1 MATLD
6 SVRVK
11 DYMSTKL
18 VTFTPDMEVMAAVNL
33 LVKHGIAGAP
43 VVDRDGKLV
52 GMLSERDT
60 LQIAFIASQDSCV
73 AGPVSQFMSTKV
85 QTVDPEMNLT
95 QLAGMFT
102 SKSFR
107 RYPVLKDGKLIGQIS
122 RSDVM
127 RAINSLCG

>member
-1 MATLD
+1 
-6 SVRVK
+6 
-11 DYMSTKL
+11 
-18 VTFTPDMEVMAAVNL
+18 
-33 LVKHGIAGAP
+33 
-43 VVDRDGKLV
+43 
-52 GMLSERDT
+52 
-60 LQIAFIASQDSCV
+60 
-73 AGPVSQFMSTKV
+73 MSTKV

>member
-18 VTFTPDMEVMAAVNL
+18 ITFTPDTEVMRAVNT

-43 VVDRDGKLV
+43 VLDKNGNLV
-52 GMLSERDT
+52 GMFSERDC
-60 LQIAFIASQDSCV
+60 LSVALVASQDTCI

-85 QTVDPEMNLT
+85 VTVDPEMTLM
-95 QLAGMFT
+95 QLANMFVAQ
-102 SKSFR
+102 SFR
-107 RYPVLKDGKLIGQIS
+107 RYPVLENGKLVGQIS

-127 RAINSLCG
+127 RAINSLC